1 MSTLKASRPPA
12 GGAAARIDPRG
23 PQFAAALT
31 SVILAGVLLLAPRP
45 AGVALLALQVAV
57 FAIGAGWGVQR
68 TPYAWLFKTLVRP
81 RLGAPGE
88 LEDAA
93 PPRFAQAVG
102 LAFGLVALVGF
113 LTGADLVGLVAT
125 GFALTAAL
133 LNAVF
138 GFCLGCE
145 IYLLIR
151 RIAPPRT
158 TTVNPPVNASSPSVG
173 TPAEDTKE
181 EEAFA

>member
-1 MSTLKASRPPA
+1 MSTLRTTPPSAA
-12 GGAAARIDPRG
+12 GAVARIDPRG
-23 PQFAAALT
+23 PQFAAGLT
-31 SVILAGVLLLAPRP
+31 SLVLAGVLLLAPRP
-45 AGVALLALQVAV
+45 VGVALLAAQVLV

-93 PPRFAQAVG
+93 PPRFAQGVG
-102 LAFGLVALVGF
+102 LAFGLVALAGF
-113 LTGADLVGLVAT
+113 LAGADLVGLIAT

-138 GFCLGCE
+138 RFCLGCE
-145 IYLLIR
+145 LYLLLKR
-151 RIAPPRT
+151 LAPT
-158 TTVNPPVNASSPSVG
+158 ASPSG
-173 TPAEDTKE
+173 
-181 EEAFA
+181 